1 LKTKFGG
8 KKQRESGDVCGL
20 ERERE
25 RGGRFVIKKKK
36 EKERRAEEEEKESKR
51 SRGERAAFGQIQ
63 VSTSLS
69 VFEASFERKASIH
82 VYIQVSPALGLAR
95 SRQVG
100 WTDGGYFLYRQN
112 NYITIILFYFV
123 MEVTITMYLIKSNG
137 GYIF

>member
-1 LKTKFGG
+1 VFG
-8 KKQRESGDVCGL
+8 L
-20 ERERE
+20 
-25 RGGRFVIKKKK
+25 
-36 EKERRAEEEEKESKR
+36 
-51 SRGERAAFGQIQ
+51 IQ

-82 VYIQVSPALGLAR
+82 VYIQVSRALGLAR